1 MLGGGYLR
9 RRIMTKDLITVVA
22 GLFIGFAILVGGFF
36 VVTAQEDDP
45 WFNCYLSGDM
55 QCGQTAVWHGFVNE
69 FETK

>member
-1 MLGGGYLR
+1 MS
-9 RRIMTKDLITVVA
+9 KDFLTVAAGWIIGLAIIVA
-22 GLFIGFAILVGGFF
+22 GFM

-69 FETK
+69 FKSVTDK